1 MKAIRLSKYRTFD
14 GDFYVYDNNNE
25 IKRSQDELLLH
36 EHDFIP
42 VAVKRSNSPL
52 IIKCVTCGKYYCEL
66 CGKALTD
73 EQMQLH
79 LRQLM

>member
-1 MKAIRLSKYRTFD
+1 MQ
-14 GDFYVYDNNNE
+14 N
-25 IKRSQDELLLH
+25 SQRHVAQH

-42 VAVKRSNSPL
+42 VAVKRLNNPL